1 MLVPFEENTVY
12 LIGGGSG
19 NLKDLTLEADS
30 LLSQAEVILH
40 DMYMDSLQERYSQAK
55 WIHVGKSKGFHV
67 KKQSEINQML
77 VEMAKSTKR
86 VVRLKAGDPAFFARS
101 SEEISCLKSNG
112 INVQI
117 IPGISS
123 AQLLSKFLC
132 ESLTHRQ
139 KTRTIAFWSGYWDKE
154 ISEVEIP
161 SSDAHIIF
169 MGLAQVH
176 NIIDKFLNLGKPLNT
191 SFIAAS
197 NLGRSNQKIL
207 YSTLQNAK
215 QDLQKAN
222 LENPTLLAI
231 GFEHIFVN

>member
-1 MLVPFEENTVY
+1 
-12 LIGGGSG
+12 
-19 NLKDLTLEADS
+19 
-30 LLSQAEVILH
+30 
-40 DMYMDSLQERYSQAK
+40 
-55 WIHVGKSKGFHV
+55 
-67 KKQSEINQML
+67 
-77 VEMAKSTKR
+77 
-86 VVRLKAGDPAFFARS
+86 
-101 SEEISCLKSNG
+101 
-112 INVQI
+112 
-117 IPGISS
+117 
-123 AQLLSKFLC
+123 
-132 ESLTHRQ
+132 
-139 KTRTIAFWSGYWDKE
+139 
-154 ISEVEIP
+154 
-161 SSDAHIIF
+161 